1 MHKTAIHERIEMLEH
16 QSDLIKKEL
25 EGELQ
30 ETKKKAIDLGKIAL
44 GIGGGIV
51 LSSIILKSV
60 FGNQKDV
67 EGKRYK
73 PKRVYH
79 KFKDQ
84 LLGEISSQVL
94 VFILG
99 IAKDKI
105 NRFLDQDIKT
115 EKDGSE
121 FISREE

>member
-1 MHKTAIHERIEMLEH
+1 L
-16 QSDLIKKEL
+16 
-25 EGELQ
+25 
-30 ETKKKAIDLGKIAL
+30 
-44 GIGGGIV
+44 
-51 LSSIILKSV
+51 LSIIILKSV
-60 FGNQKDV
+60 FGSHNDV
-67 EGKRYK
+67 EGKSYK

-84 LLGEISSQVL
+84 LIGEISSQAL

-105 NRFLDQDIKT
+105 KTFLEQDIKT

-121 FISREE
+121 FVIREEESKY